1 MKRALVLTLLLM
13 VAGVADVSAQAA
25 PPPPAVGESFSDPVL
40 ESRARHLQRQLR
52 CMVCQSESIDESRST
67 LAADLRRLVREQLA
81 AGKTDQEVQDFLFHQ
96 GVIENAEATNAWWIR
111 SQQSDVYILNETGI
125 PGRTRFF
132 NVSTPTVPGPEF
144 TSRTLADSKAA

>member
-1 MKRALVLTLLLM
+1 MNRALVLTLLLM

-25 PPPPAVGESFSDPVL
+25 SPPTVVGESFSDPVL

-81 AGKTDQEVQDFLFHQ
+81 AGKTDQEVQDFLEARYGDFILMKPPMQ
-96 GVIENAEATNAWWIR
+96 PNTWLLWLAPFLVLAVAGGVAWIT
-111 SQQSDVYILNETGI
+111 IK
-125 PGRTRFF
+125 
-132 NVSTPTVPGPEF
+132 
-144 TSRTLADSKAA
+144 KAAAREA